1 MVFFEPGLYLHVE
14 EPENGP
20 KPFPLQTGFSTG
32 CAYRALGL
40 SNPSET
46 TAVSQTGAST

>member
-14 EPENGP
+14 EPENRP